1 MHVPGDCRELV
12 YEVTTEEFSS
22 VSSGNSQ
29 TSWTNIFPENQISCH
44 V

>member
-1 MHVPGDCRELV
+1 MWKCTSEVIGQMHVPGDCRELV

-29 TSWTNIFPENQISCH
+29 TS
-44 V
+44 